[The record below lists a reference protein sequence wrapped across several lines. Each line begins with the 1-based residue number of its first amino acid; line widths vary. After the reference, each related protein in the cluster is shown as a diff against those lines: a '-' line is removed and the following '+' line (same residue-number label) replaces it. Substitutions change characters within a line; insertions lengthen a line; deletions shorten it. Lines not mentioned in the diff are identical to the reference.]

1 MNFNGVRTQ
10 TISQTKS
17 VRQFQT
23 KKGPTPQHMD
33 PGCVSTYTYTFRVD
47 LVFIVIALILTAAV
61 ACCQAL
67 TKPSNERLD
76 HSCNCTGHLALD
88 SDNQLLLLHSQR
100 GEKND
105 SSQII

>member
-10 TISQTKS
+10 TIPQTKS